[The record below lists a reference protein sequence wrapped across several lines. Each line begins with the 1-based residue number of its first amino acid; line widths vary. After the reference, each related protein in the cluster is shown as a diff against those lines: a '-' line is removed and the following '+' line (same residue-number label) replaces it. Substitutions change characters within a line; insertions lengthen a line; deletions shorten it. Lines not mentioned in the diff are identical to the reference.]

1 MYIQNCKYCTIYHQ
15 LTGLHNTK
23 VVEPPSN
30 KGNRLLRNHL
40 MVVKFIIYYK
50 INIGK
55 SGGVH

>member
-1 MYIQNCKYCTIYHQ
+1 MYIQHCKYCTIYHQ

-40 MVVKFIIYYK
+40 TVVKCIIYYI